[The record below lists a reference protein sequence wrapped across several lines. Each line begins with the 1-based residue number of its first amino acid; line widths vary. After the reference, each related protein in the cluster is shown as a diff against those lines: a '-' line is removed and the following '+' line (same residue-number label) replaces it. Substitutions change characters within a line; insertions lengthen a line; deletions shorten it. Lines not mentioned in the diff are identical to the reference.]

1 MLFNLHNDP
10 NPVSIIQVHVRN
22 AWFKLT
28 LAQLKAVAKYFKT
41 TEVKKEDG
49 LFSTIWK
56 MGKSLAKPAPTNE
69 TLLTWTSI
77 RFRLGVQDQLELLMK
92 LDEGLDILEKEDVTD
107 VSLPIYARSVYL
119 ASPWIAPT
127 NIPEASFP

>member
-28 LAQLKAVAKYFKT
+28 LAQLKAISRYYKIA
-41 TEVKKEDG
+41 EVKRADS
-49 LFSTIWK
+49 LFTTIWK
-56 MGKSLAKPAPTNE
+56 MGKRLASPQPSNE
-69 TLLTWTSI
+69 QLLTWTSV
-77 RFRLGVQDQLELLMK
+77 RFRIGVEDQLELLTQ
-92 LDEGLDILEKEDVTD
+92 LDEGLDILEKEDVHD
-107 VSLPIYARSVYL
+107 VSLPIYVRSVYL